1 MSVCFPLLILR
12 CFLLSLALTC
22 AAKKLAR
29 SRMEEQERQPAKR
42 RRGREKD
49 VVVVEVISAREDAM
63 RSPKYR
69 ILNGLL
75 SLQEANGKMSF

>member
-1 MSVCFPLLILR
+1 
-12 CFLLSLALTC
+12 
-22 AAKKLAR
+22 
-29 SRMEEQERQPAKR
+29 MEEQERQPAKR